1 MKIKIY
7 QINKERDRRDLKFMD
22 LDYTK
27 CVMKSPEIDVTIYD
41 RVFVGDVECNDL
53 EEVYH
58 LFNEEGHRLHRGH
71 SLSVSDIVEVDT
83 GSITNFYFCDSFGF
97 KMVSF
102 ESEQAKMQDD
112 VIRVLVVEP
121 HRVPYESEIKN
132 TLEGQQRAVGGRIEY
147 VYNDDNTIIVINEE
161 GKINGSDGNRR
172 IEGDVLCGSFFI
184 AGDDGENL
192 CSLTEEQI
200 KKYQDRF
207 AEPENISRE
216 EIEDHTGFT
225 FISW

>member
-1 MKIKIY
+1 MRIKIY
-7 QINKERDRRDLKFMD
+7 QINSERDKNH
-22 LDYTK
+22 
-27 CVMKSPEIDVTIYD
+27 VMFLGIKYLEQFQGSKNIDASIYD
-41 RVFVGDVECNDL
+41 EVFDGELDTSNL
-53 EEVYH
+53 SKIFRK
-58 LFNEEGHRLHRGH
+58 FNHEGHPLYRGH
-71 SLSVSDIVEVDT
+71 NLTVSDVVVMED
-83 GSITNFYFCDSFGF
+83 GAYFCESVGF
-97 KMVSF
+97 EKIAF
-102 ESEQAKMQDD
+102 DEKLTQKQDNL
-112 VIRVLVVEP
+112 INILYVEP
-121 HRVPYESEIKN
+121 HEIPYVAEIEN

-200 KKYQDRF
+200 EKYQDRF
-207 AEPENISRE
+207 AEPENIPRE